1 MKAIQFNERG
11 GPEVLQLVE
20 LPKPEPGSGQ
30 VLIKVSRPKTF
41 VIAQLT
47 VKGSGIFSRFLS
59 N

>member
-41 VIAQLT
+41 AIALGNRLVVQT
-47 VKGSGIFSRFLS
+47 FV
-59 N
+59 